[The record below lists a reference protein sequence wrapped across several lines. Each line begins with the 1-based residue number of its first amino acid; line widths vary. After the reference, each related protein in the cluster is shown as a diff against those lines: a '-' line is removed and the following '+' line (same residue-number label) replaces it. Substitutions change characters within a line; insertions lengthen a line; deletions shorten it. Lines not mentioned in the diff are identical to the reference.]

1 MVIWIFSIIFV
12 LNIKI
17 TVMKT
22 PILFLSFLLI
32 NLYAQANL
40 DSLLINEINIL
51 RTNPKSYIPLIE
63 QYIVFQE
70 SRLESIKSGN
80 LKVESISGTMNNSNN
95 MECHKKLTDEDVI
108 NRNIT
113 SAKEAI
119 IVLKNLKPLNPLEY
133 SKEMDII
140 TDSQGKYLES
150 NNKFGHYGPKG
161 NTVGDRF
168 NNSKYRN
175 VTENVGSLNT
185 FSYNTKDF
193 KPMILGM
200 IIDSGVET
208 RGHRNNLLNEN
219 SKYISVY
226 VSKFIII
233 QNFAN

>member
-1 MVIWIFSIIFV
+1 
-12 LNIKI
+12 
-17 TVMKT
+17 MKT

-63 QYIVFQE
+63 QYIAFQE
-70 SRLESIKSGN
+70 SRLKSIKSGN

-119 IVLKNLKPLNPLEY
+119 IVLTNLKPLNPLEY
-133 SKEMDII
+133 NKEMDII

-150 NNKFGHYGPKG
+150 INKVGHYGPNG

-175 VTENVGSLNT
+175 VSENVGSLNT

-208 RGHRNNLLNEN
+208 RGHRNNLLNEQ